1 MVNTTLVLTLV
12 LNGIGLGVLYLLI
25 AAGMSVIF
33 GITDILNF
41 AHGALYM
48 VGAYFAMTIINT
60 TGSFFLALVLA
71 PIFVGALGMA
81 IERTTLRRLADRGPL
96 YYVLLT
102 FGLML
107 IIQGVVELIWGK
119 GQQLISTPAVL
130 SGAVNLGPII
140 YPKYRLFTIFV
151 GAAIALAVWAGF
163 RYTRFGLIVRAS
175 AQDQR
180 TVRVLGVDTARY
192 STLVFGLGAF
202 LAGAAGALAGPFLN
216 VNPSMGNSILVIAFI
231 VVTVGGLGSFG
242 GSIASAFL
250 IGMINVFGS
259 VYLPQ
264 FSAFLTYFVMFAVL
278 IVRPAGLFGTYEI
291 RNEIAKISFEETIP
305 PVKVTDRRVLG
316 LFGVLL
322 VLPAGTLGLFSKY
335 WLGVLS
341 LMFVWGLLALS
352 LDMVTGQI
360 GLISFG
366 HAAFFGVGAYAI
378 GLLAVHV
385 TNSFVAGVV
394 LAVVVT
400 MALAWVIGAL
410 SMRLSGVYF
419 AMITFASAQLLYQ
432 LSLSY
437 PGLTSGSNGMG
448 IPDVT
453 LLGVLDVSNTTTF
466 YYLAL
471 VLLFALYYGAVRI
484 MDSPFGHVLTAI
496 RESERRASFLGYNP
510 DKYKRR
516 AFLAS
521 GAIGGLAGALF
532 VTYQTF
538 VSPNTLYWLVSGD
551 ALFAMILG
559 GAGTLFGPIVGG
571 AVLIG
576 MEHVLSSYFTQW
588 RMILGIVLVIVVLFE
603 PRGLV
608 SLYRDAERTFRRGVG
623 GAEADENRGS
633 AKPNSQ
639 TEESE

>member
-1 MVNTTLVLTLV
+1 MVNTTLIMTLV
-12 LNGIGLGVLYLLI
+12 LNGIGLGILYLLI

-48 VGAYFAMTIINT
+48 VGAYFAMTVINA

-71 PIFVGALGMA
+71 PLFVGALGMA

-107 IIQGVVELIWGK
+107 ILQGIVELIWGK
-119 GQQLISTPAVL
+119 GQQLVNTPAVL
-130 SGAVNLGPII
+130 TGAVHLGPII
-140 YPKYRLFTIFV
+140 YPKYRLFMIGV
-151 GAAIALAVWAGF
+151 GAVIALAVWAAF
-163 RYTRFGLIVRAS
+163 RYTQFGLIVRAS

-180 TVRVLGVDTARY
+180 TVRVLGIDTARY
-192 STLVFGLGAF
+192 STLVFGLGSF
-202 LAGAAGALAGPFLN
+202 LAGAAGALAGPILN

-242 GSIASAFL
+242 GSIVSAFL
-250 IGMINVFGS
+250 IGMITVFGS

-264 FSAFLTYFVMFAVL
+264 YSSFLIYFVMFAVL
-278 IVRPAGLFGTYEI
+278 IVRPQGLLGSYEI
-291 RNEIAKISFEETIP
+291 RNEVAKISFEEAIP
-305 PVKVTDRRVLG
+305 PVKVTDRRVLA
-316 LFGVLL
+316 LFGLL
-322 VLPAGTLGLFSKY
+322 VVLPVGTLGLFSKY

-341 LMFVWGLLALS
+341 LMFIWGLLALS

-366 HAAFFGVGAYAI
+366 HAAFYGVGAYAI
-378 GLLAVHV
+378 GLLAVHF
-385 TNSFVAGVV
+385 TNSFVVGVA
-394 LAVVVT
+394 LAIVVT

-437 PGLTSGSNGMG
+437 PGLTGGSNGMG
-448 IPDVT
+448 TPDISF
-453 LLGVLDVSNTTTF
+453 LGFLTVSNTTAF
-466 YYLAL
+466 YYLSL
-471 VLLFALYYGAVRI
+471 VVLVALYYGAVRI

-510 DKYKRR
+510 DTYKRR

-521 GAIGGLAGALF
+521 GAIGGVAGALF
-532 VTYQTF
+532 VTSQTF

-576 MEHVLSSYFTQW
+576 LERVLSSYVSQW
-588 RMILGIVLVIVVLFE
+588 RMILGIILVVVVLFE

-608 SLYRDAERTFRRGVG
+608 SLYRDAEALLVRDAGVG
-623 GAEADENRGS
+623 SADDDASSTGTGTS
-633 AKPNSQ
+633 
-639 TEESE
+639 TEEP